1 MSGMNSFSGGSRYIA
16 DDGLLADVNA
26 AIVLGRPLLVRGEP
40 GTGKTQLAYAV
51 AEALGKP
58 LLTWHVKS
66 STNAK
71 EGLYHYDVVQRLN
84 DSRFGDANAVGDIR
98 RYIHMGVLGRAF
110 RAPEQVV
117 LLIDEIDKADI
128 EFPNDLLRE
137 LDEMAFT
144 IPELDETV
152 RAVHRPVTII
162 TSNAEK
168 ELPDAFLRRCLFHY
182 IAPPDK
188 ERLRRIVAA
197 HLPRLETDLIEAAIE
212 RFLGLRRVEGLRKK
226 PSTSELLDWLVV
238 LARAG
243 ANPTEIARRMPF
255 PGVLVKGEKDME
267 LLISK
272 GLVGKA

>member
-1 MSGMNSFSGGSRYIA
+1 
-16 DDGLLADVNA
+16 
-26 AIVLGRPLLVRGEP
+26 
-40 GTGKTQLAYAV
+40 
-51 AEALGKP
+51 
-58 LLTWHVKS
+58 
-66 STNAK
+66 
-71 EGLYHYDVVQRLN
+71 
-84 DSRFGDANAVGDIR
+84 
-98 RYIHMGVLGRAF
+98 
-110 RAPEQVV
+110 
-117 LLIDEIDKADI
+117 
-128 EFPNDLLRE
+128 
-137 LDEMAFT
+137 
-144 IPELDETV
+144 V

-197 HLPRLETDLIEAAIE
+197 HMPRLETDLIEAAIE